1 MLEPFICHVF
11 TKQDRTNTE
20 VRKKNERYLKRLIKT
35 GSIGNYLFVSA
46 KTGEGID
53 FLKQAIFDADIKG
66 HGDRIRPYDLKTE

>member
-11 TKQDRTNTE
+11 TKQDRMNTE